1 MDVFFLILSGLVFYI
16 SCFIAGAI
24 LGTIYLLLEE
34 VFIYFYSKIKKI
46 FFPLP
51 QFPSLPQEIREQAWQ
66 EAADFVHAK
75 HRVGEYEY
83 FHEYIWVAAEYEN
96 KKYNEFFGIDSTIPS
111 RIRI

>member
-1 MDVFFLILSGLVFYI
+1 MDVFFLILSGLAFYI

-34 VFIYFYSKIKKI
+34 VFINFYSKIKKI